1 MSKAKDIT
9 YMDRLIGCSAA
20 ELKELI
26 THASIQYL
34 CKVNA
39 MRSRIKADIQILGSN
54 DMNIEIDLK
63 LNNLKA
69 K

>member
-9 YMDRLIGCSAA
+9 YMGKLIDCSAA

-39 MRSRIKADIQILGSN
+39 MRSRIKADIQMLGY
-54 DMNIEIDLK
+54 DMNVEIDLK

-69 K
+69 R

>member
-1 MSKAKDIT
+1 MSKAKDIA
-9 YMDRLIGCSAA
+9 YIDKLIDCSAA

-26 THASIQYL
+26 AHASIQYL

-39 MRSRIKADIQILGSN
+39 MRSKIKADIQILGSD
-54 DMNIEIDLK
+54 DMSIEIDLK